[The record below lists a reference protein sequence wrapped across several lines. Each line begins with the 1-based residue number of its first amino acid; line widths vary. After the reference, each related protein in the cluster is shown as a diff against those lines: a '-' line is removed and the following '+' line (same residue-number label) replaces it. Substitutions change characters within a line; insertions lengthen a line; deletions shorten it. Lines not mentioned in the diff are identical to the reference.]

1 MDHIT
6 GTDDAV
12 SEAIEKYSDMIR
24 RICFLYLRERADVDD
39 VFQEVFLKFF
49 LHADTFQSEEHKKAW
64 LCRVTFN
71 KCKDVCKSFWRKKVV
86 SLEDADIPFES
97 PEQSELI
104 SAIVTLPLDN
114 RELIYLHYYE
124 GRSVPEIA
132 GMLNKNENT
141 IYSKLRRAKERL
153 KQKVGEI

>member
-1 MDHIT
+1 MDHII

-12 SEAIEKYSDMIR
+12 SAAIEKYSDMVR

-49 LHADTFQSEEHKKAW
+49 LHADTFQSEQHEKAW

-86 SLEDADIPFES
+86 SLEDADIPYES
-97 PEQSELI
+97 PDQGDLI

-153 KQKVGEI
+153 RQKVGEI